1 MIKVSI
7 IVPVYNKEKY
17 IKRCIESI
25 LNQTLDEIE
34 ILIINDGSSDNSLNI
49 INELIK
55 KDKRVIVVDKN
66 NEGLTKTR
74 NLGLKLAKGKYI
86 LFVDADDYIEKSM
99 LEDMYK
105 KIEKDNLD
113 LLTSDIKIERNSE
126 IIKIENDLEINEND
140 SLKGKEYLKLL
151 LQELAFGAV
160 WNKLIRREMCIDNK
174 IFFNEKIF
182 LGEDYNFLCR
192 LSKYLNKVG
201 KIENSY
207 YHYIKESNESSVIKS
222 KNIDDIIIGYR
233 ELENFYRAES
243 KIYKLVLKKKV
254 VMLSTIIFNKKYTKY
269 KNYFLAEK
277 ELLKDIKKINLYNFS
292 NTYRLSKK
300 RIFFLNILISF
311 PCNITIHLFK
321 FILIIKGIII
331 KK

>member
-1 MIKVSI
+1 MIKVSV

-25 LNQTLDEIE
+25 LNQTLNEIE

-49 INELIK
+49 INELTK
-55 KDKRVIVVDKN
+55 KDKRVIIIDKN
-66 NEGLTKTR
+66 NEGASKTR
-74 NLGLKLAKGKYI
+74 NLGLKLSKGKYF

-105 KIEKDNLD
+105 KIEENNLD
-113 LLTSDIKIERNSE
+113 LLTSDIKIEKNGKM
-126 IIKIENDLEINEND
+126 IKIEKDLEIEEND
-140 SLKGKEYLKLL
+140 VLNGEKYLKLL

-160 WNKLIRREMCIDNK
+160 WNKLIRREICIHNK

-192 LSKYLNKVG
+192 LSKYLNRVG
-201 KIENSY
+201 KIKNSY
-207 YHYIKESNESSVIKS
+207 YHYIKESNGSSIIKS

-233 ELENFYRAES
+233 ELENIYRKDPE
-243 KIYKLVLKKKV
+243 IYKLVLKKKT
-254 VMLSTIIFNKKYTKY
+254 VMLSTIIFNKKYREY

-277 ELLKDIKKINLYNFS
+277 ELLKDIKKINLYKFDND
-292 NTYRLSKK
+292 YRYKK
-300 RIFFLNILISF
+300 SIILLNILIIF
-311 PCNITIHLFK
+311 PYKIAIDLLQLLLK
-321 FILIIKGIII
+321 IKVEII